1 LDPNIVAIGF
11 IIFLGLIALE
21 IPVVFALGFGSIVT
35 LILQGTFPL
44 ALIPQRIFVALD
56 SFPLL
61 AIPLFI
67 FVGQSM
73 NTCEITN
80 KLFRFARILV
90 GHIRGGLAHV
100 NIVASIFFA
109 GMSGSAVADASGLGL
124 VEIKAMQDEGFD
136 ADFSCAVTAA
146 SSTIG
151 PIIPPSIPLVIYA
164 YMANTSVGRLFLGGV
179 LPGLLMGVS
188 MMVLVYFISIRRG
201 YKKDKFPP
209 LKEIFKAF
217 IEAIPALL
225 TPVIMIGGIVSGIFT
240 PTEGGAV
247 TAVYTLFLGFILYR
261 NLTFKD
267 FVNNLKITARTSA
280 TVLLIIGFASIF
292 SWVTTV
298 ARIPQLIVPFIL
310 GITTNKI
317 IILAL
322 INIILLI
329 AGCIME
335 SIAILTIS
343 LPVLFPI
350 VMNLGVDP
358 VHFGV
363 MMILNLMIGLV
374 TPPFGLCLFAVSGVG
389 HISVG
394 RVIKAT
400 LPFLIPLIFTL
411 ILVTYFPEITL
422 WFPNLIM
429 GK

>member
-1 LDPNIVAIGF
+1 MDPNIVGIGF

-21 IPVVFALGFGSIVT
+21 IPVVFALGLGSIVT

-44 ALIPQRIFVALD
+44 ELIPQRIFVALD

-73 NTCEITN
+73 NTCGVTN
-80 KLFRFARILV
+80 KLFRFARVLV

-100 NIVASIFFA
+100 NILASIFFA

-124 VEIKAMQDEGFD
+124 VEIKAMQDQGFD
-136 ADFSCAVTAA
+136 VDFSCAVTAA

-164 YMANTSVGRLFLGGV
+164 YMANASVGRLFLGGV

-201 YKKDKFPP
+201 YKKDKLPP

-217 IEAIPALL
+217 VEAIPVLL

-247 TAVYTLFLGFILYR
+247 AAAYTLFLGFILYR

-280 TVLLIIGFASIF
+280 AVLLIIGFASIF

-310 GITTNKI
+310 SITTNKI

-335 SIAILTIS
+335 SIAIITIS

>member
-1 LDPNIVAIGF
+1 MDPNIVGIGF

-21 IPVVFALGFGSIVT
+21 IPVVFALGLGSIVT

-44 ALIPQRIFVALD
+44 ELIPQRIFVALD

-73 NTCEITN
+73 NTCGVTN
-80 KLFRFARILV
+80 KLFRFARVLV

-100 NIVASIFFA
+100 NILASIFFA

-124 VEIKAMQDEGFD
+124 VEIKAMQDQGFD
-136 ADFSCAVTAA
+136 VDFSCAVTAA

-164 YMANTSVGRLFLGGV
+164 YMANASVGRLFLGGV

-201 YKKDKFPP
+201 YKKDKLPP

-217 IEAIPALL
+217 VEAIPVLL

-247 TAVYTLFLGFILYR
+247 AAAYTLFLGFILYR

-280 TVLLIIGFASIF
+280 AVLLIIGFA
-292 SWVTTV
+292 
-298 ARIPQLIVPFIL
+298 
-310 GITTNKI
+310 
-317 IILAL
+317 
-322 INIILLI
+322 
-329 AGCIME
+329 
-335 SIAILTIS
+335 
-343 LPVLFPI
+343 
-350 VMNLGVDP
+350 
-358 VHFGV
+358 
-363 MMILNLMIGLV
+363 
-374 TPPFGLCLFAVSGVG
+374 
-389 HISVG
+389 
-394 RVIKAT
+394 
-400 LPFLIPLIFTL
+400 
-411 ILVTYFPEITL
+411 
-422 WFPNLIM
+422 
-429 GK
+429 